1 MSTGHYELQKVRN
14 GHFLFHLKGNNGETI
29 LHSETFSSKAS
40 AENAITFARYVAPDE
55 TNYELKQNNDDAAY
69 FVLRGK
75 NQQIIGHSDPY
86 NSLKAAKQGIRAAM
100 ALAITLEIKD
110 MTH

>member
-14 GHFLFHLKGNNGETI
+14 GHFLFHLKGNNGKTT

-40 AENAITFARYVAPDE
+40 AKNAITFARYVAPNE
-55 TNYELKQNNDDAAY
+55 TNDELKQNSDDAAY

-75 NQQIIGHSDPY
+75 NQ
-86 NSLKAAKQGIRAAM
+86 
-100 ALAITLEIKD
+100 
-110 MTH
+110 